1 MSEVSTE
8 IATSPLDEQARRRH
22 NWSGGEPIE
31 MTDGQEWFIPSPVL
45 SLDGRGGGEC
55 HLGRLAAIHEAAE
68 GGRGRELLEL
78 AAAATIQ
85 LLQRHYDLTAEEA
98 AGLLPPFE
106 TADPGPRWR
115 AIIEILSGRRR
126 ERTLDRWLRVTLLA
140 NGIDGPLDLA
150 DAWDTADFLEATG
163 RPVPRRKW
171 VDEFRE
177 EDNAREV
184 FGAMM

>member
-8 IATSPLDEQARRRH
+8 IATSPLEEQARRRH

-31 MTDGQEWFIPSPVL
+31 MNDGQEWFIPPPVICP
-45 SLDGRGGGEC
+45 DGREGWEC
-55 HLGRLAAIHEAAE
+55 HLGLLGAIHDAAE
-68 GGRGRELLEL
+68 GGRGRELLEV

-106 TADPGPRWR
+106 AADPGPRWR

-140 NGIDGPLDLA
+140 NGINGPLDLA
-150 DAWDTADFLEATG
+150 DAWDAADFLEATG
-163 RPVPRRKW
+163 RTVPRRKW

-177 EDNAREV
+177 EDDASNV
-184 FGAMM
+184 LGAMM